1 MTRKKKSYGFVA
13 VVAVVAVVVVVVSVV
28 AAAAGVSV
36 MVVAVVMVVEV
47 SWTTAGASV
56 VVVSVVVVVS
66 SFFLQ
71 PVRSTVP
78 NATAST
84 RVRNFFISLSP
95 SRLWR
100 TLVAERLG
108 ICGKK
113 ASA

>member
-1 MTRKKKSYGFVA
+1 MA

-28 AAAAGVSV
+28 AVIAGVSV

-66 SFFLQ
+66 FLVQ